1 MRFLRAGSSPV
12 SDKLFDIDFGPSVSD
27 EITVPLGKRI
37 FPAVYLAAV
46 TVAQI
51 GWLWLTARIAIYLI
65 RRFLQ

>member
-1 MRFLRAGSSPV
+1 MRFLRAGSSP
-12 SDKLFDIDFGPSVSD
+12 FDIDFGSVSD

-46 TVAQI
+46 AVAQI
-51 GWLWLTARIAIYLI
+51 GWLWLIARIAIYLM

>member
-12 SDKLFDIDFGPSVSD
+12 SDKLFDIDFASSVSD

-37 FPAVYLAAV
+37 FPAAYLAAV
-46 TVAQI
+46 AVAQI
-51 GWLWLTARIAIYLI
+51 GWLWLIARIAIYFI